1 MEKMYVV
8 YATVSVSNIET
19 KNVNLT
25 SIVSKDE
32 GMRVISGLIDAV
44 AFSKKNN
51 YLNEIFK
58 TAPLLKPISMGNSLG
73 EYIHTWYDA
82 MLRGIT
88 LSSVDISNMPDLQG
102 GEVYKV
108 ALLDRN
114 NFTVVNT
121 VVPATPVEPVEPID
135 PA

>member
-8 YATVSVSNIET
+8 YATVKVSDTET
-19 KNVNLT
+19 KNINLT

-58 TAPLLKPISMGNSLG
+58 TVPLLKPISMGNNLG

-82 MLRGIT
+82 MIRGIT

-108 ALLDRN
+108 TLLDRN

-121 VVPATPVEPVEPID
+121 VVPATPVEPVEPIN
-135 PA
+135 PL